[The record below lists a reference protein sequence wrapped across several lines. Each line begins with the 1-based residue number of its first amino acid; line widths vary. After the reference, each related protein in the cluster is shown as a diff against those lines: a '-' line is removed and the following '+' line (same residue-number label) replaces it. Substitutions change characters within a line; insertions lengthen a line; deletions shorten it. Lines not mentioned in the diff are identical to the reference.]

1 MFQTAFCLLCFPIFC
16 RQHMQP
22 FFQTAFEKQGVS
34 VKYSGLNLNQDK
46 ATKPQTVQIVRQ
58 GEATPHWFK
67 FNPLYYR
74 WVWFAAISCL
84 LLSAVFIA
92 PYLTAFHEQEKIFE
106 YAELIVTAPNRSGRA
121 IELNSD
127 RQHYRL
133 SCYGFDDLC
142 TGDNIGR
149 VIRVRQ
155 VKIVLSETVGKGFLN
170 GVLLEYRNSGSIHTN
185 KEFAH
190 PEDRLIEVL
199 AQPAIFSLKL
209 GILLLL
215 PAIFLRLKRM

>member
-1 MFQTAFCLLCFPIFC
+1 M
-16 RQHMQP
+16 
-22 FFQTAFEKQGVS
+22 
-34 VKYSGLNLNQDK
+34 KYHRLAL
-46 ATKPQTVQIVRQ
+46 
-58 GEATPHWFK
+58 
-67 FNPLYYR
+67 
-74 WVWFAAISCL
+74 FAAISCL

-92 PYLTAFHEQEKIFE
+92 PYLTAFHEQEKTFE
-106 YAELIVTAPNRSGRA
+106 YAELTVTAPNRSGRA
-121 IELNSD
+121 IKLD
-127 RQHYRL
+127 AGGRQHRL

-149 VIRVRQ
+149 VIRARQ

>member
-1 MFQTAFCLLCFPIFC
+1 
-16 RQHMQP
+16 MQP

-34 VKYSGLNLNQDK
+34 VK
-46 ATKPQTVQIVRQ
+46 
-58 GEATPHWFK
+58 
-67 FNPLYYR
+67 YYR

-92 PYLTAFHEQEKIFE
+92 PYLTAFHEQEKTFE
-106 YAELIVTAPNRSGRA
+106 YAELTVTAPNRSGRA

-149 VIRVRQ
+149 VIRARQ
-155 VKIVLSETVGKGFLN
+155 VKIVLSDTVGKGFLN

>member
-1 MFQTAFCLLCFPIFC
+1 
-16 RQHMQP
+16 MQP

-92 PYLTAFHEQEKIFE
+92 PYLTAFHEQEKTFE
-106 YAELIVTAPNRSGRA
+106 YAELTVTAPNRSGRA

-149 VIRVRQ
+149 VIRARQ
-155 VKIVLSETVGKGFLN
+155 VKIVLSDTVGKGFLN

>member
-1 MFQTAFCLLCFPIFC
+1 M
-16 RQHMQP
+16 
-22 FFQTAFEKQGVS
+22 K
-34 VKYSGLNLNQDK
+34 
-46 ATKPQTVQIVRQ
+46 
-58 GEATPHWFK
+58 
-67 FNPLYYR
+67 YYR

-106 YAELIVTAPNRSGRA
+106 YAELTVTAPNRSGRA
-121 IELNSD
+121 IKLNAD
-127 RQHYRL
+127 GQHYRL
-133 SCYGFDDLC
+133 SCYGFDGLC
-142 TGDNIGR
+142 VEGNIGR
-149 VIRVRQ
+149 TIRAEQVRT
-155 VKIVLSETVGKGFLN
+155 VLSDTVGKGFLN

-190 PEDRLIEVL
+190 PEGRLIEVL

>member
-1 MFQTAFCLLCFPIFC
+1 
-16 RQHMQP
+16 MQP

>member
-1 MFQTAFCLLCFPIFC
+1 M
-16 RQHMQP
+16 
-22 FFQTAFEKQGVS
+22 
-34 VKYSGLNLNQDK
+34 KYSGLNLNQDK

-67 FNPLYYR
+67 FNPLYYL

-92 PYLTAFHEQEKIFE
+92 PYLMAFHEQEKIFE
-106 YAELIVTAPNRSGRA
+106 YAELTVTAPNRSGRA
-121 IELNSD
+121 IELNAD
-127 RQHYRL
+127 GQHYRL

-149 VIRVRQ
+149 VIRARQ